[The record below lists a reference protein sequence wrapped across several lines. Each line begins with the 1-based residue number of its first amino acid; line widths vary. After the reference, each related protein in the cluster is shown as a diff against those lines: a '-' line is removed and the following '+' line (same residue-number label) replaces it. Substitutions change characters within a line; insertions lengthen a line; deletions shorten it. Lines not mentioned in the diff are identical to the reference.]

1 MDNFYIEQG
10 YKVVKVRTESSFT
23 KKVYCLFEGSIPSS
37 YAKTYVFEY
46 TKHNS
51 CYDKLLNSLKI
62 FKNYYPLDINYTVE
76 ENVVNIILDPIHF
89 PQDKCT
95 YHARNN
101 NFSFGYKKYLKL
113 YKEFLLKLSS
123 ANLDGNGYVV
133 CEDFYINVTGS
144 VGSNVVYDGTS
155 LICIDESKI
164 NVLSSKDAAKIIALC
179 GGLKCL
185 YGNFP
190 SSQYVNFNKAI
201 KIMRNL
207 VNEIYD

>member
-1 MDNFYIEQG
+1 MDNLYIEQG

-76 ENVVNIILDPIHF
+76 GNVVNIILDPIHF
-89 PQDKCT
+89 PQGQDN
-95 YHARNN
+95 YSGNN
-101 NFSFGYKKYLKL
+101 YFSFGYKEYLKI
-113 YKEFLLKLSS
+113 YKEFLLKLAS

-133 CEDFYINVTGS
+133 CEDFYINCTGII
-144 VGSNVVYDGTS
+144 GSNVVYDGTS

-164 NVLSSKDAAKIIALC
+164 KVLASKDAAKIIALC

-185 YGNFP
+185 HENFP
-190 SSQYVNFNKAI
+190 PELHLNSNKAI
-201 KIMRNL
+201 KIMKNL